1 MKKGWMKLIAVMLV
15 AAFAVTL
22 LPSPGREALA
32 VGAYGKATA
41 DGVKVRKQ
49 PSTSAAYWFKIDNG
63 YVCELLGTEAS
74 GGITWYKVNV
84 VHPDPNST
92 RTYIGYIHGDF
103 FTPLTAE
110 EAAAW
115 EQNHTQP
122 GTAVSTPMSELAAN
136 IATVMPNPGVTL
148 PPNITPGPS
157 TGDITA
163 GYGAMGQ
170 ITNDGVNFRE
180 TEGGKVICKLNRDTV
195 VELLTIPSVIDEAH
209 WYRVRYNGVVGYIQA
224 PFIRVITTGG
234 AVTQNPSG
242 GANYGYVR
250 LILSSANLRVSPG
263 GRVATR
269 WENPGETLAVVGPT
283 QRAEGYIW
291 YPVYYSGK
299 TYYVRADCVELVGS
313 PNPGTATATPAPAS
327 VVGYVRTTEH
337 NVNLRLR
344 PFGETIQQVPKGQVV
359 PCLAPVTNSGGF
371 GWYYVQVGNVRGY
384 LRGDCVKVCNADG
397 SDLNVATVPPAETTA
412 YGYVQI
418 TAQNTNLRNKPAG
431 SSMEQLKKGTIV
443 PMTGQPVKS
452 GAYTWYP
459 VRSTTGRSG
468 YVRGDCAV
476 RCNADGSAWVDD
488 GTTPVPGTP
497 VNPPV
502 QSGYGYVMITAPKT
516 NLRKTAG
523 GTTIAQLDAKTVWP
537 MRGNTV
543 TAKGYV
549 WYPITVNGQNGF
561 VRNDCVYQ
569 LTAEQVQAYLTT
581 GALPTVTDGTNTT
594 VQYVITTMDSVN
606 LRASASKDATAL
618 FNVPL
623 GTVMA
628 YNTVQTVGGAPWY
641 RVIYQNTEVWVLGS
655 CVRVMS
661 TVEYQQWLATQ
672 PVATP
677 QPEVIKGYLR
687 TTASGVNLRSTA
699 AGSKILRRID
709 KGVILPYLRDPESAK
724 GYNWYYV
731 RTADNVYGYLRDDFI
746 ELTNADGSTAIT
758 PPPQVTTNPSSGQE
772 ATYKTLRRGS
782 KGTAVKNMVTE
793 LKKLGYYTGAITSTF
808 TSAVEAAVKL
818 FQQVNGLVVD
828 GIAGPNTLHKLY
840 GTVPVGQG
848 NFTNLD
854 MTLYPAEKIDWY
866 TGGIQQLWAKGA
878 NFKVYD
884 VKTGIVWWAHR
895 WSGGSHVDAEPLTAA
910 DTSRLCKMYGVSS
923 ADEITSKKHWQR
935 RPSLVTIGSRTFAC
949 SLYGVPHNYP
959 DGDTIST
966 NNFKGQ
972 LCIHFTNSKT
982 HGTNHVDSYHQE
994 AIQYAWEHAPN
1005 GHK

>member
-22 LPSPGREALA
+22 LPAPGQEAQA
-32 VGAYGKATA
+32 AGAYGKATA

-115 EQNHTQP
+115 EQNHVLP
-122 GTAVSTPMSELAAN
+122 GTATPTPTPTPAAGSDGN
-136 IATVMPNPGVTL
+136 QT
-148 PPNITPGPS
+148 
-157 TGDITA
+157 TGSGDTTA
-163 GYGAMGQ
+163 GYGATGR
-170 ITNDGVNFRE
+170 ITNDGVNFRK
-180 TEGGKVICKLNRDTV
+180 TAGGQVIRKLNRDTV
-195 VELLTIPSVIDEAH
+195 VELLTIPNVIDDQH
-209 WYRVRYNGVVGYIQA
+209 WYQVRYNGVVGYIQA
-224 PFIRVITTGG
+224 PFIRVISTGG
-234 AVTQNPSG
+234 A
-242 GANYGYVR
+242 
-250 LILSSANLRVSPG
+250 
-263 GRVATR
+263 
-269 WENPGETLAVVGPT
+269 
-283 QRAEGYIW
+283 
-291 YPVYYSGK
+291 
-299 TYYVRADCVELVGS
+299 
-313 PNPGTATATPAPAS
+313 ATATPAPAT
-327 VVGYVRTTEH
+327 VIGYVRTTKD

-344 PFGETIQQVPKGQVV
+344 PGGETIQQIDKGQVL
-359 PCLAPVTNSGGF
+359 PCIAPMTNLNGY

-384 LRGDCVKVCNADG
+384 LRGDCVQVCNADG
-397 SDLNVATVPPAETTA
+397 SLLNVATIPPSESDSTTTD
-412 YGYVQI
+412 YGYVRI

-431 SSMEQLKKGTIV
+431 SSMEQLKKGVIV
-443 PMTGQPVKS
+443 PLTAQPVKS
-452 GAYTWYP
+452 GANVWYP
-459 VRSTTGRSG
+459 VRSTAGRRG
-468 YVRGDCAV
+468 YVRGDCAE

-497 VNPPV
+497 TNAPT

-516 NLRKTAG
+516 NLRRTAG
-523 GTTIAQLDAKTVWP
+523 GTSLGQLDIKTVWP
-537 MRGNTV
+537 MWGNTV
-543 TAKGYV
+543 TANRHTWYPIIVNGQKGYV
-549 WYPITVNGQNGF
+549 
-561 VRNDCVYQ
+561 RDDCTYQ

-581 GALPTVTDGTNTT
+581 GALPTVSDGTTTT
-594 VQYVITTMDSVN
+594 VQYLITTMDSVN

-618 FNVPL
+618 YNVPL

-628 YNTVQTVGGAPWY
+628 YNTVQTVGGAQWY
-641 RVIYQNTEVWVLGS
+641 RVVYQNTEVWVLGS
-655 CVRVMS
+655 CVRVM
-661 TVEYQQWLATQ
+661 TTTEYTQWLATQ

-687 TTASGVNLRSTA
+687 TTASGVNLRATP
-699 AGSKILRRID
+699 GSKNILTRLN
-709 KGVILPYLRDPESAK
+709 KGVIVPYLRDPESAK

-731 RTADNVYGYLRDDFI
+731 RTADNAYGYLRDDCI
-746 ELTNADGSTAIT
+746 ELTNADGSALVT
-758 PPPQVTTNPSSGQE
+758 PAPQVTTNPSSGQE

-782 KGTAVKNMVTE
+782 TGTAVKNMVTE
-793 LKKLGYYTGAITSTF
+793 LKKLGYYSGEITSTF
-808 TSAVEAAVKL
+808 TAAVETAVKL

-828 GIAGPNTLHKLY
+828 GIAGPNTLHKLF

-848 NFTNLD
+848 DFTNLE
-854 MTLYPAEKIDWY
+854 MTLYPAEKIDWF
-866 TGGIQQLWAKGA
+866 TGGIQQLWPKGA

-895 WSGGSHVDAEPLTAA
+895 WSGGNHLDAEPLTAA
-910 DTSRLCKMYGVSS
+910 DTARLCKIYGVTS
-923 ADEITSKKHWQR
+923 ADKINDRQHWQR
-935 RPSLVTIGSRTFAC
+935 RPMLVTIGSRTFAC

-959 DGDTIST
+959 EGDTIST
-966 NNFKGQ
+966 NNYKGQ
-972 LCIHFTNSKT
+972 LCIHFTNSMT
-982 HGTNHVDSYHQE
+982 HDTKHVDSYHQE